1 MDKKTEAKKLKENRK
16 LKKRAVLERQEY
28 FLDHQKA
35 VTLEVIA
42 VQTKLQNLER
52 AYEIA
57 LVANDKD
64 YDGPSL
70 AVIKEQMDYFQSKF
84 DSLGKREKMLTEE
97 IELLDRAMKS
107 KSDSKTSKWIALG
120 SIAAV
125 LSSLGL
131 SGFGLVKSYKAFDDG
146 ILVDKGTR
154 SLAEKIDPIRI
165 FVSLFGKKR

>member
-1 MDKKTEAKKLKENRK
+1 MDKKTEARKLKENRK

-28 FLDHQKA
+28 FLDEQLK
-35 VTLEVIA
+35 VTLEA
-42 VQTKLQNLER
+42 NEVQTKLHSLEK

-57 LVANDKD
+57 LSAGKD
-64 YDGPSL
+64 YEGPSL
-70 AVIKEQMDYFQSKF
+70 VVIKEQMTYFRSKLE
-84 DSLGKREKMLTEE
+84 DLSKREKMLTEE

-107 KSDSKTSKWIALG
+107 KSDSTSGKWMAFG

-146 ILVDKGTR
+146 QLVDKGTR
-154 SLAEKIDPIRI
+154 SLAEKIDPLRI
-165 FVSLFGKKR
+165 FGSLFKKK